1 LVWHET
7 RNAVGTEHQEAP
19 MAAAME
25 QNRPAA
31 ANTGTER
38 RTDLR
43 RRVLKGAT
51 LSFNRGYSSF
61 ECVVRNQ
68 SERGAKLSL
77 AETFALPS
85 TFRLAI
91 AGKSEARM
99 ARIIWRKPD
108 EMGVTFE

>member
-1 LVWHET
+1 MT
-7 RNAVGTEHQEAP
+7 AV
-19 MAAAME
+19 ME
-25 QNRPAA
+25 RNRPAA
-31 ANTGTER
+31 ANTNVER

-51 LSFNRGYSSF
+51 LSFNHGYSAF

-91 AGKSEARM
+91 AGESQAHT

-108 EMGVTFE
+108 EMGVAFE

>member
-1 LVWHET
+1 MT
-7 RNAVGTEHQEAP
+7 AV
-19 MAAAME
+19 ME

-31 ANTGTER
+31 ANTNVER
-38 RTDLR
+38 RAIQR

-51 LSFNRGYSSF
+51 LSFNSGYSAF

-68 SERGAKLSL
+68 SERGVKLSL

-91 AGKSEARM
+91 SGERQAHTAH
-99 ARIIWRKPD
+99 IVWRKPD